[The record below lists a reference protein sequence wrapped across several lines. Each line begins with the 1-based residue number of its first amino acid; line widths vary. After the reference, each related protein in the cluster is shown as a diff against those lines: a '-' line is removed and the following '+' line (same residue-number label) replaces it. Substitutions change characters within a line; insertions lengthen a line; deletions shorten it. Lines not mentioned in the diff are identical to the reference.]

1 MAKSAKS
8 LEKQT
13 NGADGLPLI
22 DLTFPAERLFEY
34 QWPRDDPSA
43 EFYLLQEQVAEYL
56 GINGTRLSRRARLLF
71 DEGAIDEQQFSQG
84 LTALRSD
91 DVCQLMMREHP
102 DEYRRYARVLQ
113 DRELKKRADEQKA
126 LVSSTTKRPGG
137 RGRGGGGDSLR
148 VQHAWKRASQQATDF
163 NAKLARDRETRR
175 CAYYDFQTNLIH
187 YW

>member
-1 MAKSAKS
+1 
-8 LEKQT
+8 
-13 NGADGLPLI
+13 
-22 DLTFPAERLFEY
+22 
-34 QWPRDDPSA
+34 
-43 EFYLLQEQVAEYL
+43 
-56 GINGTRLSRRARLLF
+56 
-71 DEGAIDEQQFSQG
+71 
-84 LTALRSD
+84 
-91 DVCQLMMREHP
+91 MMREHP